1 MSTIVFV
8 LELVAVAEIAQ
19 MLGVSKQR
27 VYQLLEEDDTFPK
40 PAERLT
46 VGRIWRR
53 ADVEKW
59 AKRTGR
65 VR

>member
-1 MSTIVFV
+1 MSTIDLVP
-8 LELVAVAEIAQ
+8 ELVAVAEIAQ

-27 VYQLLEEDDTFPK
+27 VYQLLDEDDTFPA
-40 PAERLT
+40 PADQLT

-59 AKRTGR
+59 ARAAGR
-65 VR
+65 L